1 MDSID
6 PPQMASYNKKSNSNG
21 IQAPREQIG
30 LKIFFSFFYLKIF
43 INDTFA
49 HLTATNV
56 KGTVK
61 WFHRVRG
68 FGFVTR

>member
-30 LKIFFSFFYLKIF
+30 LKRALFSFF
-43 INDTFA
+43 
-49 HLTATNV
+49 
-56 KGTVK
+56 
-61 WFHRVRG
+61 
-68 FGFVTR
+68 